1 LPELRPTKPD
11 EVTRVLK
18 KIGFTRFARVEA
30 TLFITILMEGGQQ
43 CQYINPTLR
52 PPIFS
57 A

>member
-1 LPELRPTKPD
+1 MPELRPTKPD

-43 CQYINPTLR
+43 CQYMKPDFETPHI
-52 PPIFS
+52 
-57 A
+57 